1 MINQQEKVKSQRAK
15 KGTKIKRKGEK
26 VKGAEGK
33 GLCNGKGL
41 SKKGLEIVIKN
52 PFQIQ

>member
-15 KGTKIKRKGEK
+15 KGTKTKRKGER
-26 VKGAEGK
+26 VKKPEGK
-33 GLCNGKGL
+33 GLGNGKGL

-52 PFQIQ
+52 PLQIQ